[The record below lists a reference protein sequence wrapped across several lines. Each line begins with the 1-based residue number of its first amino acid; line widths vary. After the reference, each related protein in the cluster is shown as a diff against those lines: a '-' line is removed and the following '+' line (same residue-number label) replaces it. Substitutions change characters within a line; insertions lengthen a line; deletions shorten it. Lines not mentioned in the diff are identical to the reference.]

1 METLSKWIDK
11 ILSNF
16 LIVLMAVMVLDVSW
30 QVFTRFVLRDASSYT
45 EELANFLLIWI
56 GVLGAS
62 YALRTKAHL
71 GIDVLTY
78 KLRGVRKQVVEIVI
92 YSFVI
97 LFALFIMVIGGLKL
111 VQLTFTLNQ
120 TSPALGIK
128 MGYVYLVLPI
138 SGILIIYYSIG
149 FIIKAIRG
157 EFEVGHTEV
166 EAI

>member
-1 METLSKWIDK
+1 MEKLTKWIDT

-16 LIVLMAVMVLDVSW
+16 LIVLMAAMVLDVSW
-30 QVFTRFVLRDASSYT
+30 QVFTRFVLRNSSSYT
-45 EELANFLLIWI
+45 EELATFLLIWI

-78 KLRGVRKQVVEIVI
+78 KLQGLRKKVIEIIV

-97 LFALFIMVIGGLKL
+97 LFAFFIMVVGGLRL
-111 VQLTFTLNQ
+111 VDLTFTLDQ
-120 TSPALGIK
+120 TSPALGIR

-138 SGILIIYYSIG
+138 SGFLIIYYSIR
-149 FIIKAIRG
+149 FIIRDYISS
-157 EFEVGHTEV
+157 
-166 EAI
+166 